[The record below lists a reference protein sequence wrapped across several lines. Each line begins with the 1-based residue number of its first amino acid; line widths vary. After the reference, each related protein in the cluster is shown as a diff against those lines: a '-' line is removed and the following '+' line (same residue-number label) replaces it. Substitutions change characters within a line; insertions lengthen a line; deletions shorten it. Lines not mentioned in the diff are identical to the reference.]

1 MDLKAQNKW
10 GWMIAV
16 YLFLAGLGA
25 GAYFTGVVASFMEG
39 EGWSAAAKIGLV
51 LGWPCVFVGAMFLIA
66 DLGTPKNFWRAFMK
80 PGTSWVARGTIVI
93 SIFMA
98 LNALHFLV
106 WIIGGWD
113 ATEGARQVI
122 GVLGAVFAF
131 GTMVYT
137 GLLLGANR
145 PIAFWSTA
153 LVPVL
158 FLVSALSTG
167 MMAVMLVAI
176 IGGESHEG
184 AIASLARLDIMLIV
198 LEIVIVAAYLQGAH
212 RVPES
217 RASAKLVLNGA
228 VAPLFWFGVAL
239 VGLAV
244 PLVFELLG
252 VYGLDG
258 SGASAATVVAAIG
271 GLIGGL
277 ILRRVVLAGGIQAP
291 LRAGR
296 FEFALPEMR
305 G

>member
-1 MDLKAQNKW
+1 MELKAQNKW
-10 GWMIAV
+10 GWMIAA

-25 GAYFTGVVASFMEG
+25 GAYFTGVVASFLG
-39 EGWSAAAKIGLV
+39 EEWTALGKIGLV

-66 DLGTPKNFWRAFMK
+66 DLGTPKNFWRAFRK
-80 PGTSWVARGTIVI
+80 PSTSWVARGTIII

-106 WIIGGWD
+106 WVFGGWE

-122 GVLGAVFAF
+122 GVIGAVFAF

-184 AIASLARLDIMLIV
+184 AIASLARMDVVLLI
-198 LEIVIVAAYLQGAH
+198 LEIVVVAAYLQGAH

-228 VAPLFWFGVAL
+228 VAPLFWFGVAVL
-239 VGLAV
+239 GLLV
-244 PLVFELLG
+244 PLAFELLG
-252 VYGLDG
+252 VYSLEG
-258 SGASAATVVAAIG
+258 SGANAATVVAAVG

-277 ILRRVVLAGGIQAP
+277 VLRRVVLAGGIQAP
-291 LRAGR
+291 LNAGR